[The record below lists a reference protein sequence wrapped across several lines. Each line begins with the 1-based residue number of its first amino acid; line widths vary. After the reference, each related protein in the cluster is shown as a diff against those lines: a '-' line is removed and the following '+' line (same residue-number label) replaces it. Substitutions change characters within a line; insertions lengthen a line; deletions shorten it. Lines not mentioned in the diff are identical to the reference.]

1 MIALVLHKLLTYFC
15 LTGGMGIGATTK
27 KVLTHPDFLK
37 EPKACA
43 TEVWEASRYSQCS
56 AGVFYVALT
65 VYDRVHTSG
74 NSHLLSVRRK

>member
-43 TEVWEASRYSQCS
+43 TEVWEASRYGQCS
-56 AGVFYVALT
+56 TEVFYVALT
-65 VYDRVHTSG
+65 VYDHVHTSG